1 MLFAIRL
8 FLFHLSTLHVVFIS
22 RPTLHFLFFFPHSIA
37 YEFHIQTRSY
47 TAFIDDSVIFSWSC
61 HLYLISRRPNILSRK
76 GNCYESKRDD
86 FPKTIFFTSKPLN
99 IFRIPVLGIPGSSF
113 RTVESIIC
121 TKPKKNTLRPLASSN
136 TTLLLSRPRLPL

>member
-22 RPTLHFLFFFPHSIA
+22 RPTLHFLFFFSHSIA

-86 FPKTIFFTSKPLN
+86 FPKTIFFYVQALKHFPN
-99 IFRIPVLGIPGSSF
+99 SF
-113 RTVESIIC
+113 FWN
-121 TKPKKNTLRPLASSN
+121 PWQ
-136 TTLLLSRPRLPL
+136 LLSNCRVHHLYKTEEKHPSSSCLF